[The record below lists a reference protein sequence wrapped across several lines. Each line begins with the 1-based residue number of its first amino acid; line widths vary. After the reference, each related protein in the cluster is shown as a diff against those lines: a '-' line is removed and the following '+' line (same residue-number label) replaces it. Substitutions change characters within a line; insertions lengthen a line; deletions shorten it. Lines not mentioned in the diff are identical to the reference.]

1 MSFRSSA
8 MSRIPFCR
16 SAWPTWICGIFL
28 AAATVTLCSIPA
40 FGAAT
45 GEQPPA
51 AMREVSFLGFRA
63 LVPASWRVVS
73 LRATPAACVRFDQHA
88 VYLGAPGPVEYCP
101 AHLIAAKTE
110 SLLIEPLRARYGASR
125 AGADAVAHQYV
136 VNDAPAGVQITAAY
150 GSDQA
155 LIKKILTS
163 AAVIP
168 ERGGAAVI
176 PQRAPADPA
185 TIPAAPAAPVPAR
198 AVRPAP
204 EPLRARAPL
213 TRLLPG
219 QAPPAAAPPAVL
231 PAGVTNEAGLG
242 FDACAAPG
250 PATMRAWLRRSPYR
264 AVGIYIGG
272 ADRACAQPNLT
283 AGWVSQQAAEGWHF
297 IPLYVGP
304 QAEWG
309 QLTAAAIQGISA
321 ADDAVTQAQALGFG
335 PGTPLYYDMEAYP
348 RRQSRRA
355 LRFLSAWT
363 NELHADGYASGVYS
377 SSHAAVADLA
387 DHYTG
392 SPSYP
397 AAGGYTMPDVIFDAL
412 WDGDADTVDA
422 LIPPGEWAGRQRIHQ
437 FSGATNRTFGG
448 HRLNIDRDYLDVQ
461 LPARLTSPTWTRYRT
476 TRRVKAGRC
485 DGRGRIRQRR
495 CS

>member
-1 MSFRSSA
+1 

-16 SAWPTWICGIFL
+16 RAWLTWICGIFL
-28 AAATVTLCSIPA
+28 ATATVTFCVPA
-40 FGAAT
+40 SGAAT
-45 GEQPPA
+45 GEQPSA
-51 AMREVSFLGFRA
+51 AMKEVSFLGFRA
-63 LVPASWRVVS
+63 LVPASWRVVN

-101 AHLIAAKTE
+101 AHLIAAKTG
-110 SLLIEPLRARYGASR
+110 SLLIEPLRARYAASS

-136 VNDAPAGVQITAAY
+136 VNDAAAGVQITAAY
-150 GSDQA
+150 GSDEA
-155 LIKKILTS
+155 LIKKILGS

-168 ERGGAAVI
+168 EQGGAAVV
-176 PQRAPADPA
+176 PQRAPAGPA
-185 TIPAAPAAPVPAR
+185 TIPADR
-198 AVRPAP
+198 P

-219 QAPPAAAPPAVL
+219 QAPPAPAPPAVL
-231 PAGVTNEAGLG
+231 PAGVTNGAGLG

-250 PATMRAWLRRSPYR
+250 PATMRAWLRHSPYR

-304 QAEWG
+304 QAQWG
-309 QLTAAAIQGISA
+309 QITAAAMQGMSA

-377 SSHAAVADLA
+377 SSHSAVADLA
-387 DHYTG
+387 DHHTG

-397 AAGGYTMPDVIFDAL
+397 AAAGYTMPDVIFDAL
-412 WDGDADTVDA
+412 WNGDADTVDA
-422 LIPPGEWAGRQRIHQ
+422 RIPPGAWAGHQRIHQ

-476 TRRVKAGRC
+476 GRVKASRC
-485 DGRGRIRQRR
+485 DGSGRIRRGR
-495 CS
+495 CH